1 MPSQE
6 DSKITIGNSW
16 LGALSVSNISTSQDL
31 LTGSALL
38 TSTVLS
44 IPSVVDRVLVK
55 MGSAAEE
62 ELIVAVIPGVGTA
75 YSTVVLHT
83 STSGHTSFYWQPD
96 RPLFLAASDYIT
108 VNIKNTGTTGS
119 AYITMLQFY

>member
-1 MPSQE
+1 
-6 DSKITIGNSW
+6 
-16 LGALSVSNISTSQDL
+16 
-31 LTGSALL
+31 
-38 TSTVLS
+38 VLS

-55 MGSAAEE
+55 MGSAATEE
-62 ELIVAVIPGVGTA
+62 AVIAVVPSVGTA

-83 STSGHTSFYWQPD
+83 STSGHSSFYWQPD

-108 VNIKNTGTTGS
+108 VNVKNTGLTGS